1 MPLPIT
7 LSIDKGICML
17 QEKIGL
23 RSGFFSALY
32 DEDDW
37 SFVIKLHA
45 LLEAA
50 CTHLLMFHFREPE
63 LNDVISRLELSGRT
77 VGKTVFLG
85 KLGLLGKEYRRF
97 LSLRSPS
104 CEMILFTTFATR
116 SSACVSLCNRSIRSP
131 FETSPCRGAWR
142 LFWHY
147 KSRGGSP
154 GDSGGAA
161 TVDASNGDR
170 QSVMG

>member
-97 LSLRSPS
+97 VAALSELRNDLVHDIRNSEFSLREFVQSLDP
-104 CEMILFTTFATR
+104 IAIRNFA
-116 SSACVSLCNRSIRSP
+116 V
-131 FETSPCRGAWR
+131 
-142 LFWHY
+142 
-147 KSRGGSP
+147 SRGLAPVLALQIAGGRPAIP
-154 GDSGGAA
+154 GELQRLMHRMA
-161 TVDASNGDR
+161 TDNPLWG
-170 QSVMG
+170 